1 MLFMAAFLFFGLQ
14 STYKEEQKLNGQT
27 FDVLGYNE
35 ILEEIALYAKTNL
48 GKHTVLAIKP
58 LYNKKQIEQQL
69 REVEEGVGILNISS
83 SVPIHT
89 LDEMNLY
96 LEQAKKGMFIRAEQ
110 FTFILSFLQHC
121 TKLKQFMKDKEFAA
135 PLVSLYAMSIPDV
148 KELEEEISRVI
159 RHSQVDD
166 YASSDLAYL
175 RRQLSLL
182 REKVKDKA
190 QQLVKSKRFANL
202 LQDTL
207 IAERNGRLALSV
219 KREYRS
225 KIQGQVLD
233 TSASG
238 ATLFIEPAEL
248 GSIQSEIELLA
259 IAEEQERE
267 RILYELTEKLLSYEQ
282 AIGIAIETMHHY
294 DVLFAKAH
302 YSRKMNSTVPIL
314 TEDFTIDLRE
324 ARHPMLGEKAV
335 PLSMTFGDEHHAL
348 VITGPNTGGKT
359 VTLKTI
365 GLLTL
370 MAQSG
375 MPIPAKQGSKIAM
388 FQHIFVDIGDGQSIE
403 QNLSTFSSRL
413 VNIIEIL
420 QNTNDR
426 SLVLLDELGSGTDPG
441 EGMALAVVILEQLY
455 KKGATLLA
463 TTHYSEMKDFADGTE
478 GFLNATMEFDL
489 ETLQPTYR
497 LLLGQS
503 GRSQA
508 FQIASKLGLH
518 PQLIEKAHFLTYKQ
532 SYSYTN
538 EQNLKEPQYDKQI
551 VINKHARKN
560 SERTVTK
567 QAVVPAFK
575 MGDNVKITQ
584 TGELAI
590 IYKGPDDQGQY
601 LVQVKEEK
609 RSINQKRLKLYIRA
623 EELYPE
629 DYDFDIIFKSK
640 DYRKVSRQQQKK
652 HVEDVWL
659 EGEE

>member
-1 MLFMAAFLFFGLQ
+1 MNQ
-14 STYKEEQKLNGQT
+14 QT
-27 FDVLGYNE
+27 FDVLGYYD
-35 ILEEIALYAKTNL
+35 ILEEIASYAKTTL
-48 GKHTVLAIKP
+48 GKNTVRATVPMHHKR
-58 LYNKKQIEQQL
+58 QIEQQL
-69 REVEEGVGILNISS
+69 REVEEGVRILNISS

-89 LDEMNLY
+89 LDEMQLY
-96 LEQAKKGMFIRAEQ
+96 LEQAKKGLYIRADQ

-121 TKLKQFMKDKEFAA
+121 TKLKQFMKDKEYAA
-135 PLVSLYAMSIPDV
+135 PHVSLYAMSIPEV
-148 KELEEEISRVI
+148 KELEDEIQRVI

-175 RRQLSLL
+175 RRQLAILK
-182 REKVKDKA
+182 EKIKDKA
-190 QQLVKSKRFANL
+190 HQLVKSKRFANM
-202 LQDTL
+202 LQDSL

-225 KIQGQVLD
+225 KVQGQVLD

-259 IAEEQERE
+259 IAEEQETE

-282 AIGIAIETMHHY
+282 TIRMAIETMHHY
-294 DVLFAKAH
+294 DVLFAKAQ
-302 YSRKMNSTVPIL
+302 YSRKMKCAAPIV
-314 TEDFTIDLRE
+314 TEDFTIDLKE

-335 PLSMTFGDEHHAL
+335 PLSLTFGESHHAL

-375 MPIPAKQGSKIAM
+375 LPIPTKEGSRISL

-441 EGMALAVVILEQLY
+441 EGMALAIVILEQLY

-463 TTHYSEMKDFADGTE
+463 TTHYSEMKEFADASE
-478 GFLNATMEFDL
+478 GFINATMEFDL

-508 FQIASKLGLH
+508 FQIANKLGLH
-518 PQLIEKAHFLTYKQ
+518 PQLIEKAHLLTYKQ
-532 SYSYTN
+532 SHSYTN
-538 EQNLKEPQYDKQI
+538 DQNLKEAQYEKQI
-551 VINKHARKN
+551 VINKYARQT
-560 SERTVTK
+560 SESPKPQKV
-567 QAVVPAFK
+567 QVPAFK
-575 MGDNVKITQ
+575 MGDNVKLTE
-584 TGELAI
+584 TDELGI
-590 IYKGPDDQGQY
+590 IYKGPDAGGQY
-601 LVQVKEEK
+601 IVQVQKEK

-640 DYRKVSRQQQKK
+640 EYRKVSHQQKKK

>member
-1 MLFMAAFLFFGLQ
+1 MNQ
-14 STYKEEQKLNGQT
+14 QT
-27 FDVLGYNE
+27 FDVLGYKE
-35 ILEEIALYAKTNL
+35 ILKEIASYAKTTL
-48 GKHTVLAIKP
+48 GKNTVRATVPMHHKR
-58 LYNKKQIEQQL
+58 QIEQQL
-69 REVEEGVGILNISS
+69 REVEEGVRILNISS

-89 LDEMNLY
+89 LDEMQLY
-96 LEQAKKGMFIRAEQ
+96 LEQAKKGLYIRADQ

-121 TKLKQFMKDKEFAA
+121 TKLKQFMKDKEYAA
-135 PLVSLYAMSIPDV
+135 PHVSLYAMSIPEV
-148 KELEEEISRVI
+148 KELEDEIQRVI

-166 YASSDLAYL
+166 YASGDLAYL
-175 RRQLSLL
+175 RRQLAILK
-182 REKVKDKA
+182 EKIKDKA
-190 QQLVKSKRFANL
+190 HQLVKSKRFANM

-225 KIQGQVLD
+225 KVQGQVLD

-259 IAEEQERE
+259 IAEEQETE

-282 AIGIAIETMHHY
+282 TIRMAIETMHHY
-294 DVLFAKAH
+294 DVLFAKAQ
-302 YSRKMNSTVPIL
+302 YSRKMKCAAPIL
-314 TEDFTIDLRE
+314 TEDFTIDLKE

-335 PLSMTFGDEHHAL
+335 SLSLTFGEKHHAL

-375 MPIPAKQGSKIAM
+375 LPIPANEGSRISM

-441 EGMALAVVILEQLY
+441 EGMALAIVILEQLY

-463 TTHYSEMKDFADGTE
+463 TTHYSEMKEFADASE
-478 GFLNATMEFDL
+478 GFINATMEFDL

-508 FQIASKLGLH
+508 FQIANKLGLH
-518 PQLIEKAHFLTYKQ
+518 PQLIEKAHLLTYKQ
-532 SYSYTN
+532 SHSYTN
-538 EQNLKEPQYDKQI
+538 DQNLKEAQYEKQI
-551 VINKHARKN
+551 VINKYARQT
-560 SERTVTK
+560 SESPK
-567 QAVVPAFK
+567 PQKAQVPAFK
-575 MGDNVKITQ
+575 MGDNVKLTE
-584 TGELAI
+584 TDELGI
-590 IYKGPDDQGQY
+590 IYKGPDAGGQY
-601 LVQVKEEK
+601 IVQVQKEK

-640 DYRKVSRQQQKK
+640 EYRKVSHQQKKK

-659 EGEE
+659 KGEE